1 MIYRFIRDHQQ
12 EFAVVVMCR
21 VLGVSR
27 SGYYA
32 WQSRPM
38 SERERSNSHLV
49 KEIRAVYAKS
59 RQTYGSPR
67 VFAELRAN
75 GVACGRHRVARLMRQ
90 DGIYSQRKRRFKTTT
105 NSQHIRSVA
114 PNLLQQQFVAER
126 TNQTWLADITY
137 VPTDEGWLYLAA
149 VIDLYS
155 RRIVGWAMK
164 THLTDDLAID
174 ALRMALLQRQYPQHL
189 IHHSDRGSQYA
200 SLDYQTLIKDHRISP
215 SMSSTG
221 NCFDNAPMESFF
233 ATLKLELI
241 HRCHYETRA
250 EAQLDIFEYIEVFYN
265 RLRRH
270 SSLRY
275 LSPVDFEMSSS
286 IP

>member
-1 MIYRFIRDHQQ
+1 
-12 EFAVVVMCR
+12 
-21 VLGVSR
+21 
-27 SGYYA
+27 
-32 WQSRPM
+32 
-38 SERERSNSHLV
+38 
-49 KEIRAVYAKS
+49 
-59 RQTYGSPR
+59 
-67 VFAELRAN
+67 
-75 GVACGRHRVARLMRQ
+75 MRQ
-90 DGIYSQRKRRFKTTT
+90 NGIYSQRTRRFKTNT
-105 NSQHIRSVA
+105 NSQHMRPVA
-114 PNLLQQQFVAER
+114 PNLLQQQFVAQR

-137 VPTDEGWLYLAA
+137 VPTAEGWLYLAA

-164 THLTDDLAID
+164 TRLTDDLAID
-174 ALRMALLQRQYPQHL
+174 ALRMALLQRQYPQNL

-200 SLDYQTLIKDHRISP
+200 SLDYQTLIRNHHISP

-233 ATLKLELI
+233 ATLKLELV

-275 LSPVDFEMSSS
+275 LSPADFEISSS

>member
-1 MIYRFIRDHQQ
+1 MIYRFIQQ
-12 EFAVVVMCR
+12 HRQVFAVAVMCR
-21 VLGVSR
+21 VLGVAR

-32 WQSRPM
+32 WQRRPT
-38 SERERSNSHLV
+38 SQRERSNSHLV
-49 KEIRAVYAKS
+49 QEIRAVYAKS

-90 DGIYSQRKRRFKTTT
+90 NGIYSQRKRRFKTTT
-105 NSQHIRSVA
+105 NSQHMRPVA
-114 PNLLQQQFVAER
+114 PNLLQQQFVAQR

-137 VPTDEGWLYLAA
+137 VPTAEGWLYLAA

-164 THLTDDLAID
+164 TRLTDDLAID
-174 ALRMALLQRQYPQHL
+174 ALRMALLQRQYPQNL

-200 SLDYQTLIKDHRISP
+200 SLDYQTLIRNHHISP

-233 ATLKLELI
+233 ATLKLELV

-275 LSPVDFEMSSS
+275 LSPADFEISSS